1 MASILFAL
9 GCVYIY
15 SIFTASNALKS
26 HDYSRSR
33 RSIDESL
40 VLDNMTHPEVED
52 DHHENCS
59 EPAYKEFPDDHM
71 SEEVRHKGGILVH
84 VLVVSYESFT
94 MSHGKLIISHKMSL
108 QSIYMFAGIAIVCDD
123 YFVPALEKIVEKL
136 DLSDDVAGATFMAAG
151 SSAPELFT
159 SVIGKLFFFFDLELN
174 YLFRRFRCKG
184 RCRYWNYCW

>member
-1 MASILFAL
+1 MTVLVQPTKTVRFDPFSVQFRFGFFDSADLIFRYRVASILFAL

-26 HDYSRSR
+26 PDYSRSR

-94 MSHGKLIISHKMSL
+94 MSHGPI
-108 QSIYMFAGIAIVCDD
+108 
-123 YFVPALEKIVEKL
+123 
-136 DLSDDVAGATFMAAG
+136 
-151 SSAPELFT
+151 
-159 SVIGKLFFFFDLELN
+159 IGKFE
-174 YLFRRFRCKG
+174 G
-184 RCRYWNYCW
+184 MS

>member
-26 HDYSRSR
+26 PDFSRSR

-40 VLDNMTHPEVED
+40 NNMTHPED

-71 SEEVRHKGGILVH
+71 SDEVRHKGGILVH
-84 VLVVSYESFT
+84 VLVVSYDS
-94 MSHGKLIISHKMSL
+94 
-108 QSIYMFAGIAIVCDD
+108 
-123 YFVPALEKIVEKL
+123 
-136 DLSDDVAGATFMAAG
+136 
-151 SSAPELFT
+151 
-159 SVIGKLFFFFDLELN
+159 
-174 YLFRRFRCKG
+174 
-184 RCRYWNYCW
+184 